1 MSMTYAQTNPA
12 IASTDTVGGATDG
25 VFVPRYAQTRRK
37 KKPVRTWMIVAP
49 IGALAVIG
57 AAAALMTGGGETAP
71 SPSATVRTDQ
81 AAPAGLGAASAQP
94 AAAVSV
100 LQAEPVQATPVQAT
114 PVQAAPAP
122 ARAPAARAGTG
133 QATARRAAP
142 ATAESP
148 VVRVET
154 QAEPAGPRP
163 YVASPAAPTA
173 NATRAEPAIQT
184 PAAPVQVP
192 AVAVQPLD

>member
-57 AAAALMTGGGETAP
+57 TAAALMTGGGETAP

-100 LQAEPVQATPVQAT
+100 LPAEPLQAK

>member
-57 AAAALMTGGGETAP
+57 TAAALMTGGGETAP

-114 PVQAAPAP
+114 PVQAAPA
-122 ARAPAARAGTG
+122 RAPAARAGTG
-133 QATARRAAP
+133 QATAPRAAP
-142 ATAESP
+142 TTAESP

-184 PAAPVQVP
+184 PAVPVQIP

>member
-1 MSMTYAQTNPA
+1 MSMIYAQTNPA

-114 PVQAAPAP
+114 PVQAAPA
-122 ARAPAARAGTG
+122 RAPAARAGTG
-133 QATARRAAP
+133 RATARRAAP

-184 PAAPVQVP
+184 PAALVQVP